1 MRVTG
6 ECYSKTSSNRVM
18 EFPKFDLFC
27 SIITGG
33 LVVAIFQYISDK
45 SLYELMVMEGTVEVF
60 RGGETMV
67 LNQIDV
73 VPGDIVRLVVSVATC
88 VYSPQVLASWLK
100 MNSVCNHS
108 QVSPTLIWHFFNP
121 VTFLWMRALSL
132 AKSIQSPKSL

>member
-1 MRVTG
+1 MHSFLPFSNLFHPHVKVGTIIWP
-6 ECYSKTSSNRVM
+6 SSTQLCVLQVSATLRLVQTVSGS
-18 EFPKFDLFC
+18 FLSLIC
-27 SIITGG
+27 SVRITGG

-88 VYSPQVLASWLK
+88 VYSPQVLASAPK
-100 MNSVCNHS
+100 NHG
-108 QVSPTLIWHFFNP
+108 
-121 VTFLWMRALSL
+121 
-132 AKSIQSPKSL
+132 